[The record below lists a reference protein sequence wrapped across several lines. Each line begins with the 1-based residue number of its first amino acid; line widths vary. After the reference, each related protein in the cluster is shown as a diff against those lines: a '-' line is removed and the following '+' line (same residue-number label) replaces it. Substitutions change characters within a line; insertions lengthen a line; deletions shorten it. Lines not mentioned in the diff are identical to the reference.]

1 MKPTL
6 KALLSNKLPIKRN
19 IRKALA
25 EQNLLKKYYDA
36 AMAILIV
43 NNMSYEYHGI
53 EYIPAPNGV
62 AEKVKCPLV
71 DNWVSDIDCLENQSV
86 AESCIPARFK
96 EKKDWQSICR
106 QCPFRDY

>member
-1 MKPTL
+1 
-6 KALLSNKLPIKRN
+6 
-19 IRKALA
+19 
-25 EQNLLKKYYDA
+25 
-36 AMAILIV
+36 MAILIV

-53 EYIPAPNGV
+53 EYIPDQNGV